1 MASTFFSDS
10 EYRRLGTLQEIA
22 NQRDNERMAR
32 MYGPPPEKITGGLLE
47 AIEAGKDTLRYR
59 RPADLEKPMNKV
71 LLLCS

>member
-1 MASTFFSDS
+1 MAQTLFSNP

-47 AIEAGKDTLRYR
+47 ALEAGKDALRFR
-59 RPADLEKPMNKV
+59 RAVDIEKPLNKV